1 MSSATSADRRDN
13 SRAPIELKVEYKR
26 LNSFFFDYT
35 RNISKGGTFIRT
47 ERPLPIGT
55 DFVFS
60 LELPTIERTIRLVGR
75 VQWVTRPEEATEE
88 KPAGMGISF
97 VFQSDNE
104 RREVESLVEGLMVD
118 ALGETLSSKLLGK
131 QL

>member
-1 MSSATSADRRDN
+1 MSTPSASDRRDAG
-13 SRAPIELKVEYKR
+13 RAPIELKVEYKR

-47 ERPLPIGT
+47 DRPLAIGT

-60 LELPTIERTIRLVGR
+60 LELPSVERTIRLIGR
-75 VQWVTRPEEATEE
+75 VQWVTRPEDATDE

-97 VFQSDNE
+97 VFNTDAE
-104 RREVESLVEGLMVD
+104 RREVEDLVEGLMVD
-118 ALGETLSSKLLGK
+118 ALGETLSNKLLGRS
-131 QL
+131 